1 MMLWLASASAVI
13 ILGGFTWFRLRG
25 HRTKR
30 GTTGT
35 QRRQT
40 CDAPEKIRACLIP
53 LTDKARAASLEK
65 NIPIGQ
71 YPFRVGRE
79 CRMHIKAG
87 NQVSAERSK
96 TGAAPN
102 NDLYLQDNAEKM
114 QISREHFQIEQ
125 RADGGFDL
133 VDRGSA
139 CGTRVGKRT
148 IPGGDRGG
156 RCELKH
162 GDTITIGIKS
172 SPYVF
177 RFVVQ
182 D

>member
-1 MMLWLASASAVI
+1 MMIWIAAACII
-13 ILGGFTWFRLRG
+13 ILLGVFAWFRLRW
-25 HRTKR
+25 HTTEK
-30 GTTGT
+30 GTTGK
-35 QRRQT
+35 QHQQT
-40 CDAPEKIRACLIP
+40 CDASEKIRAFLIP
-53 LTDKARAASLEK
+53 LTDKARCAAFEK

-79 CRMHIKAG
+79 CRIHIKDG
-87 NQVSAERSK
+87 NEISAERRR

-102 NDLYLQDNAEKM
+102 NDLYLQDSAEKM

-139 CGTRVGKRT
+139 CGTRVGNKT
-148 IPGGDRGG
+148 IRGGG
-156 RCELKH
+156 RCELKQ
-162 GDTITIGIKS
+162 GDTITIGIQS

>member
-1 MMLWLASASAVI
+1 MVWISAACVVI
-13 ILGGFTWFRLRG
+13 LLGGFAWFRLRG
-25 HRTKR
+25 H
-30 GTTGT
+30 TTGKGNT
-35 QRRQT
+35 GKQRQQA
-40 CDAPEKIRACLIP
+40 CDAPEKIRAFLIP
-53 LTDKARAASLEK
+53 LTDKAWRASLEK
-65 NIPIGQ
+65 NIPIRQ

-79 CRMHIKAG
+79 CRMHIEDG
-87 NQVSAERSK
+87 NQVSAERRR

-102 NDLYLQDNAEKM
+102 NDLYLQDSAEKM

-125 RADGGFDL
+125 RADGGFEL

-162 GDTITIGIKS
+162 GDTIAIGLNA

>member
-1 MMLWLASASAVI
+1 LA
-13 ILGGFTWFRLRG
+13 WFRLRG
-25 HRTKR
+25 HTKKR
-30 GTTGT
+30 GNTGR
-35 QRRQT
+35 QRQQT
-40 CDAPEKIRACLIP
+40 CDAPEKIRAFLIP
-53 LTDKARAASLEK
+53 LTDKACQASLKK
-65 NIPIGQ
+65 NIPIRQ

-79 CRMHIKAG
+79 CRMHIEDG
-87 NQVSAERSK
+87 SRVSTERRR

-102 NDLYLQDNAEKM
+102 NDLYLQDSAEKM

-139 CGTRVGKRT
+139 CGTRVGNRA
-148 IPGGDRGG
+148 ISGGNNGG

-162 GDTITIGIKS
+162 GDAITLGIKS